1 MEIDKAKEI
10 FNLQKQQINM
20 ETRTQIVTQLVAAF
34 LTNPVRMEQIRYG
47 MDAEYKFYGSDH
59 EIAVAYANIVANEI
73 IDKTTEEIVFPET
86 VV

>member
-1 MEIDKAKEI
+1 
-10 FNLQKQQINM
+10 M

-34 LTNPVRMEQIRYG
+34 LTNDERMQQIRYG
-47 MDAEYKFYGSDH
+47 MDANHQIYGSDH
-59 EIAVAYANIVANEI
+59 EIAVAYANIVADEI

>member
-1 MEIDKAKEI
+1 
-10 FNLQKQQINM
+10 M

-47 MDAEYKFYGSDH
+47 MDIEHQIYSSDH
-59 EIAVAYANIVANEI
+59 EVAVAYANIVASEI
-73 IDKTTEEIVFPET
+73 INQTIPEIAFPET